1 MRRFVYQYNENE
13 RSQEIEED
21 PTGGIEMPTVGSI
34 VNRHGREWKVV
45 HVIAPVSS
53 RGTVPVVRVFLS
65 DNVKGRSFFL
75 KRTVP

>member
-1 MRRFVYQYNENE
+1 MRRFAYQYNENE

-21 PTGGIEMPTVGSI
+21 PTGRMEAPTVGSI

-45 HVIAPVSS
+45 RVIAPVSS

-65 DNVKGRSFFL
+65 DNVRGRSFFL
-75 KRTVP
+75 KRAIP